1 MHIVVALLLQ
11 IGRFAEKFTKKDA
24 TCTEDGKKVYS
35 TTVSFNGKDYK
46 DSYEEKAA
54 NALGHTYKA
63 VWDWKE
69 NPADGATLSLTCS
82 RGDDTKTYEVKAGTS
97 TVDAS
102 CTSAGKHIYTVEYG
116 EYTDKKEEPFEE
128 ALGHAYEAKWTWA
141 KNLEDPAALILTC
154 SRCNDTQ
161 TFSVP
166 VSTSTSKNATCTAAG
181 EKTHSVFYTYNGV
194 TYTDEKKSETAPLG
208 HTYGQKDNSN
218 VTFTFSEDGKTATAV
233 VACVRPGCDYTDTAD
248 AVVTSKVTK
257 PATCTEM
264 GETTYTASYPGAAD
278 AVMTRTDVEM
288 VPHNFDGAQP
298 IEWDWSG
305 LHTSATVEVTL
316 ACQNGNPDCTAVTTD
331 VTGEIRSE
339 VTEPATCTKAGKM
352 TYTAEYN
359 GAKDTH
365 VEEIPMVPHTYTG
378 EPTWTWNDNYTSA
391 EASFQCDNC
400 DHIAPQS
407 DCLYYA
413 IEKVSVAPTCTEDG
427 SNTYTATVIFNG
439 KTYTD
444 TQVETLEKLGHS
456 FTDYRY
462 DNNATC
468 EGDGSQTATC
478 DRCDATDTKSV
489 PGSAACTLHEVD
501 NAKVCPICGK
511 VNGTVKLNKVSAAA
525 DDSASVYSAQLIV
538 RVGTLPNG
546 RKIITVTFLNAE
558 GQAITLYDAQ
568 KIRVSL
574 AALNAQL
581 GETGAQ
587 SFAHTL
593 TSLNTA
599 NGEKSNV
606 GFAVE
611 NGTLIFDAPFQSS
624 TACVLLVD

>member
-1 MHIVVALLLQ
+1 MRRKTKQLLATGMALAVLAVGAVSASAAVSAQTADAAQPQSVEDVDEYAKHDYTKLVDSGWDGPVWRGGPATPWVKLQCKDCRKTKTDYGLPVSPEHTSATCTKNETYTYSAEIKGYTVSQKVVEIAN
-11 IGRFAEKFTKKDA
+11 TKKDHNYTGISWEKGTADEHGYGTMTLTLTCKDCKYEYTETVRANSNSYTAAKCGVNAKYTYAADSFQTMVNGKRYAYNEEIELEVPGTALEHSFKNYVYNNDA
-24 TCTEDGKKVYS
+24 TCTKDG
-35 TTVSFNGKDYK
+35 
-46 DSYEEKAA
+46 
-54 NALGHTYKA
+54 
-63 VWDWKE
+63 
-69 NPADGATLSLTCS
+69 
-82 RGDDTKTYEVKAGTS
+82 TKTATCDRDHCS
-97 TVDAS
+97 ATNTV
-102 CTSAGKHIYTVEYG
+102 TVEGSKLNHNYG
-116 EYTDKKEEPFEE
+116 
-128 ALGHAYEAKWTWA
+128 
-141 KNLEDPAALILTC
+141 NM
-154 SRCNDTQ
+154 
-161 TFSVP
+161 
-166 VSTSTSKNATCTAAG
+166 
-181 EKTHSVFYTYNGV
+181 
-194 TYTDEKKSETAPLG
+194 
-208 HTYGQKDNSN
+208 DNNN
-218 VTFTFSEDGKTATAV
+218 VTFNFSEDGKTA
-233 VACVRPGCDYTDTAD
+233 VATVTCVRAGCTASEDGHTYTAD

-264 GETTYTASYPGAAD
+264 GETTYTATYENA
-278 AVMTRTDVEM
+278 
-288 VPHNFDGAQP
+288 
-298 IEWDWSG
+298 
-305 LHTSATVEVTL
+305 SATKTVV
-316 ACQNGNPDCTAVTTD
+316 D
-331 VTGEIRSE
+331 V
-339 VTEPATCTKAGKM
+339 PA
-352 TYTAEYN
+352 
-359 GAKDTH
+359 
-365 VEEIPMVPHTYTG
+365 
-378 EPTWTWNDNYTSA
+378 
-391 EASFQCDNC
+391 
-400 DHIAPQS
+400 
-407 DCLYYA
+407 
-413 IEKVSVAPTCTEDG
+413 
-427 SNTYTATVIFNG
+427 
-439 KTYTD
+439 
-444 TQVETLEKLGHS
+444 LGHS

-624 TACVLLVD
+624 NACVLLVD

>member
-1 MHIVVALLLQ
+1 M
-11 IGRFAEKFTKKDA
+11 
-24 TCTEDGKKVYS
+24 
-35 TTVSFNGKDYK
+35 
-46 DSYEEKAA
+46 
-54 NALGHTYKA
+54 
-63 VWDWKE
+63 
-69 NPADGATLSLTCS
+69 
-82 RGDDTKTYEVKAGTS
+82 
-97 TVDAS
+97 
-102 CTSAGKHIYTVEYG
+102 
-116 EYTDKKEEPFEE
+116 
-128 ALGHAYEAKWTWA
+128 
-141 KNLEDPAALILTC
+141 
-154 SRCNDTQ
+154 
-161 TFSVP
+161 
-166 VSTSTSKNATCTAAG
+166 
-181 EKTHSVFYTYNGV
+181 
-194 TYTDEKKSETAPLG
+194 
-208 HTYGQKDNSN
+208 
-218 VTFTFSEDGKTATAV
+218 
-233 VACVRPGCDYTDTAD
+233 
-248 AVVTSKVTK
+248 
-257 PATCTEM
+257 
-264 GETTYTASYPGAAD
+264 
-278 AVMTRTDVEM
+278 
-288 VPHNFDGAQP
+288 
-298 IEWDWSG
+298 
-305 LHTSATVEVTL
+305 
-316 ACQNGNPDCTAVTTD
+316 
-331 VTGEIRSE
+331 
-339 VTEPATCTKAGKM
+339 
-352 TYTAEYN
+352 
-359 GAKDTH
+359 
-365 VEEIPMVPHTYTG
+365 
-378 EPTWTWNDNYTSA
+378 
-391 EASFQCDNC
+391 
-400 DHIAPQS
+400 
-407 DCLYYA
+407 
-413 IEKVSVAPTCTEDG
+413 APTCTEDG

-599 NGEKSNV
+599 NGEKTNV